1 MIEVLAL
8 VCFIFVGN
16 PRWVANYVYSYRY
29 WLKYYQINKDDRITK
44 EIVRF
49 RAKNIARIR
58 KAKFK
63 AMK

>member
-1 MIEVLAL
+1 MIEAFAIL
-8 VCFIFVGN
+8 CIIFVGN
-16 PRWVANYVYSYRY
+16 PRWVASYVCSFQY
-29 WLKYYQINKDDRITK
+29 WLKYYEVNTDKDRHND
-44 EIVRF
+44 IVRF